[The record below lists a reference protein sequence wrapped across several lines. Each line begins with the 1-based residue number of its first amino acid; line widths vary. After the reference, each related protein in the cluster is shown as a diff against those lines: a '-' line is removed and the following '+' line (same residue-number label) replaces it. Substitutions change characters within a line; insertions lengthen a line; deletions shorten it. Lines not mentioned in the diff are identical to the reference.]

1 MATTGKW
8 NVGGFNIPDYG
19 ISEKLGLNKKSSV
32 LGQSTSSRAVS
43 APKSTPVNPFK
54 STASSP
60 IYSNTAASSAPQ
72 VSRSAQSDNGNNDGG
87 DNDISSGTRD
97 LQNSISSDWDQY
109 IRGLDDQLGGLNT
122 SRVAQENIVNSQYNQ
137 GVNTLGLQRDQGLQE
152 LDQDRTAAMQ
162 NQTSNLRD
170 IAGNIRNAFQAGNVY
185 LGARGASD
193 SSAANQY
200 SYALNKMGT
209 QQRSDVMN
217 NTANILADVDARES
231 NLNNIYSTEVNNLGE
246 QKNQQIQQVGMWFAD
261 AQNQIRQMQAE
272 GRLSK
277 SQDLNNLS
285 KDLLNQAIARVNQIE
300 QMAINRKQALD
311 QWAMG
316 VSENIGQLRNNM
328 KSVADFSFQAPQAQ
342 RIAGAP
348 QIDSSGNMMTNF
360 GGGGSR
366 AYGDDRDKF
375 QLLFG

>member
-1 MATTGKW
+1 MAY
-8 NVGGFNIPDYG
+8 DYG
-19 ISEKLGLNKKSSV
+19 AYAANMTPQQKAIYIDSLAQGNTRVGYNS
-32 LGQSTSSRAVS
+32 GDPS
-43 APKSTPVNPFK
+43 AKPPANWDQVQNTIKN
-54 STASSP
+54 ASP
-60 IYSNTAASSAPQ
+60 
-72 VSRSAQSDNGNNDGG
+72 
-87 DNDISSGTRD
+87 SSGGSSGSGGSGGSTQPSSKSQSNEVDSRTRA
-97 LQNSISSDWDQY
+97 LQKSISSDWDQY

-162 NQTSNLRD
+162 NQTSSLRD

-246 QKNQQIQQVGMWFAD
+246 QRNQQIQQVGMWFAD
-261 AQNQIRQMQAE
+261 VQNQIRQMQAE

-285 KDLLNQAIARVNQIE
+285 KDLLNQAIARVKQIE

-375 QLLFG
+375 QLFG

>member
-8 NVGGFNIPDYG
+8 NVAGFNIPDYN
-19 ISEKLGLNKKSSV
+19 ISERLGINKKSSV
-32 LGQSTSSRAVS
+32 LGSNTSTRAVS
-43 APKSTPVNPFK
+43 TSNSTPANPFQSTANAPKF
-54 STASSP
+54 SSVS
-60 IYSNTAASSAPQ
+60 SNNTTTSAPQ
-72 VSRSAQSDNGNNDGG
+72 ASRSVQSDSGN
-87 DNDISSGTRD
+87 NDISSGTRD
-97 LQNSISSDWDQY
+97 LQNSISSGWDQY
-109 IRGLDDQLGGLNT
+109 IRGLDDQLGGLST

-152 LDQDRTAAMQ
+152 LGQDRTAAMQ

-170 IAGNIRNAFQAGNVY
+170 ISGNIRNAFQAGNVY

-261 AQNQIRQMQAE
+261 AQNQIRQMQSE

-285 KDLLNQAIARVNQIE
+285 KDLLNQAISRVNQIE

-316 VSENIGQLRNNM
+316 VSENIGQLRTNM
-328 KSVADFSFQAPQAQ
+328 QSASQVNYDMPAAQ
-342 RIAGAP
+342 RVAGAP

-375 QLLFG
+375 QLFG